1 MERPKLEIFANDV
14 TIKAGSNGIVTLL
27 EGSKSGAIIIGSKDR
42 NINSLTITSGGQGID
57 NKAGE
62 IRIYGS
68 ENSKIDITSYS
79 NQATTEELKS
89 AINNS
94 RREEVPN
101 SSGIVEI
108 TGGDITISANNKA
121 NGIITNAVS
130 TTINSNTTQI
140 ESAINGVKNISGTT
154 TINGKDITINSSQ
167 NAVYNNGAGT
177 INITS
182 TGMTKGD
189 ISTLDN
195 QYGYDISLVGE
206 DNNGI
211 LSDGEGTTIVEA
223 DHDTVIAGKEN
234 GILSEKGK
242 INVTAGNNNVIGQ
255 YTDEK
260 GTHTSQ
266 NGINVSSGTVTIT
279 SGNENNIYGIQN
291 GILATGENSNVIL
304 EGKITNIKVDN
315 NNGNANGVNI
325 INGAEINLNR
335 DKNQQL
341 NIEAISK
348 NGDAIG
354 LNINNGYLNKEKN
367 LGNIKINATSD
378 KNNAYGINIKNSD
391 IIINSDGILDIT
403 AKRNDVS
410 LGDKY
415 ASAINIS
422 SNNENEQSKLNINSL
437 GNKLYGTDSAIYAFG
452 KNTELNITATKE
464 FNKITSYKGAAVGS
478 VSGAI
483 VTITAEKNENI
494 IKSENG
500 PGLSAS
506 FENANIVLKGKS
518 NRIEAST
525 NVIVATE
532 TGKITVEATDGD
544 NILSNGTIGIS
555 SAKDDVVELKAINGM
570 NSIDVKN
577 RGISAGSGSIVKL
590 TADKKNYIKSKSN
603 GINAE
608 DAQITLSVTDGDNE
622 IYSEANAIRVKDSSN
637 NMIRLDANSNK
648 IVSSTGIWNSNEG
661 VVILKAN
668 TLSNILN
675 VTGYG
680 IFDDTGANVELNAN
694 ISNIIES
701 KGDNKDA
708 IYVNGIKTTDEI
720 DIKQS
725 NVKLLSTLGS
735 NFISANGMGIN
746 ANNMAIVDIE
756 SQNNNNLV
764 VSDASAGIY
773 SNQGANVELRAYKG
787 YNVIESE
794 KNSGLCAYGD
804 QSNIKLIAKSN
815 EIDAQFG
822 IYTKT
827 NSTVEL
833 ISGSSNHIFSSNYG
847 IYADDKSNVVLS
859 SLEYNY
865 LKDNASEGT
874 GIYANDAIVNLS
886 GRENDIIAGTI
897 DTQGFGSGHAIQAE
911 SASDVDLNAIGGD
924 NNISGVI
931 YAKGDNT
938 VVNLTHEYPQPM
950 SETNIDNRTEGSNI
964 ILSSAHGSSDTVGNR
979 TDVVAAVYAQ
989 SNGEVNIIAGKDGYN
1004 YIATDATLTNDK
1016 DREQTVWAQQG
1027 GKINIDG
1034 QTTIVASNADVNT
1047 NNIGDNSLG
1056 IAITAGTGDIS
1067 GLEEL
1072 PPLNTTQDGNEIRS
1086 TVNITN
1092 ASGSSITGDIV
1103 SGYGG
1108 LINIGMDVNNK
1119 TRAAGTVENIK
1130 ITGNALAANGGKLN
1144 INLGNGGT
1152 WTGRADD
1159 YGDAGYGPDAQNHQ
1173 NFYNPAFSND
1183 ILEGGTVN
1191 LTMGDNS
1198 TWKVQGQSWI
1208 TSVDTTNAQNATID
1222 LVEANTDRNTT
1233 SHALTI
1239 YDLKGNAN
1247 INMNLD
1253 GNRDVSDMLYVKN
1266 AQGEYNVALAD
1277 AVTTED
1283 MYANGLDGLRF
1294 ATVGAGSNVKFNA
1307 GSYDA
1312 GVFNVE
1318 YEVGTDAYDGNDE
1331 NVVYNGNS
1339 LDVEKPGT
1347 STVDSFFGYQGEDPN
1362 AEENTSEIATYARMA
1377 EEPQVMAL
1385 AEEPATETTATTKEA
1400 TATGAT
1406 NYKLIAR
1413 KGESLSDAGKTIL
1426 NMSKANYSQA
1436 VYLDTLNKRLGEA
1449 RYLEGDEG
1457 LWVRMRH
1464 DKIDKDSSYEITNN
1478 MYELGYDKKYESKDK
1493 NGYHRKGVAID
1504 YMDGDTSYDDIAG
1517 SGETNRKGIWL
1528 YDTWIGNKG
1537 HYTDYVAKWGHLE
1550 NSFDLYTKTRG
1561 EKVSGEYDNDVYSL
1575 SAEWGYKDQLNND
1588 WYIEPQVQLQYARV
1602 TGADYETS
1610 QGTQVSVD
1618 GIDSLIARAG
1628 FRLGKDFGEEKKS
1641 TFYVKADVLH
1651 EFLGDQD
1658 ITAIDKTT
1666 DGRLVSIGYDNDGT
1680 WYSVGLGFST
1690 MLSDNS
1696 YAFLDV
1702 EKIFG
1707 NDNDNSY
1714 QINGGFN
1721 WLL

>member
-1 MERPKLEIFANDV
+1 MKRHKNLERAIVLSLLMSSSIYGTVFAAEKNIDEFKNGANESNIINVVEDTTVNGTGKYGPDLGSGLTENTLWKDNKDHYVVSVGDNNLIFNDV
-14 TIKAGSNGIVTLL
+14 NMYAPEITGTGNITINVKSNGTDDKDFRAGIVT
-27 EGSKSGAIIIGSKDR
+27 SG
-42 NINSLTITSGGQGID
+42 
-57 NKAGE
+57 
-62 IRIYGS
+62 
-68 ENSKIDITSYS
+68 
-79 NQATTEELKS
+79 
-89 AINNS
+89 
-94 RREEVPN
+94 
-101 SSGIVEI
+101 
-108 TGGDITISANNKA
+108 
-121 NGIITNAVS
+121 
-130 TTINSNTTQI
+130 
-140 ESAINGVKNISGTT
+140 NISGKNLV
-154 TINGKDITINSSQ
+154 IN
-167 NAVYNNGAGT
+167 AGRT
-177 INITS
+177 VD
-182 TGMTKGD
+182 G
-189 ISTLDN
+189 LD
-195 QYGYDISLVGE
+195 
-206 DNNGI
+206 
-211 LSDGEGTTIVEA
+211 T
-223 DHDTVIAGKEN
+223 
-234 GILSEKGK
+234 
-242 INVTAGNNNVIGQ
+242 
-255 YTDEK
+255 
-260 GTHTSQ
+260 
-266 NGINVSSGTVTIT
+266 
-279 SGNENNIYGIQN
+279 
-291 GILATGENSNVIL
+291 
-304 EGKITNIKVDN
+304 
-315 NNGNANGVNI
+315 ANGVDIKGINTGGNNVYAENI
-325 INGAEINLNR
+325 NDNNVTINVEDSAVINSHSDGVFTSQDVDADVKITAANGTIEINTTTR
-335 DKNQQL
+335 
-341 NIEAISK
+341 
-348 NGDAIG
+348 NGIY
-354 LNINNGYLNKEKN
+354 NGGSAGYD
-367 LGNIKINATSD
+367 KIND
-378 KNNAYGINIKNSD
+378 
-391 IIINSDGILDIT
+391 
-403 AKRNDVS
+403 
-410 LGDKY
+410 
-415 ASAINIS
+415 
-422 SNNENEQSKLNINSL
+422 
-437 GNKLYGTDSAIYAFG
+437 
-452 KNTELNITATKE
+452 
-464 FNKITSYKGAAVGS
+464 
-478 VSGAI
+478 
-483 VTITAEKNENI
+483 
-494 IKSENG
+494 
-500 PGLSAS
+500 
-506 FENANIVLKGKS
+506 IVLKAG
-518 NRIEAST
+518 N
-525 NVIVATE
+525 
-532 TGKITVEATDGD
+532 
-544 NILSNGTIGIS
+544 GIS
-555 SAKDDVVELKAINGM
+555 IKNYTNEFGDDTAGI
-570 NSIDVKN
+570 KN
-577 RGISAGSGSIVKL
+577 KNAGSIIL
-590 TADKKNYIKSKSN
+590 ETTN
-603 GINAE
+603 GNI
-608 DAQITLSVTDGDNE
+608 E
-622 IYSEANAIRVKDSSN
+622 IGKEF
-637 NMIRLDANSNK
+637 
-648 IVSSTGIWNSNEG
+648 T
-661 VVILKAN
+661 
-668 TLSNILN
+668 
-675 VTGYG
+675 
-680 IFDDTGANVELNAN
+680 
-694 ISNIIES
+694 
-701 KGDNKDA
+701 
-708 IYVNGIKTTDEI
+708 
-720 DIKQS
+720 
-725 NVKLLSTLGS
+725 
-735 NFISANGMGIN
+735 
-746 ANNMAIVDIE
+746 DIE
-756 SQNNNNLV
+756 S
-764 VSDASAGIY
+764 
-773 SNQGANVELRAYKG
+773 
-787 YNVIESE
+787 
-794 KNSGLCAYGD
+794 
-804 QSNIKLIAKSN
+804 
-815 EIDAQFG
+815 
-822 IYTKT
+822 YTT
-827 NSTVEL
+827 NGT
-833 ISGSSNHIFSSNYG
+833 NNYG
-847 IYADDKSNVVLS
+847 IYAIAENGNEISGTV
-859 SLEYNY
+859 SLEANNGNINIY
-865 LKDNASEGT
+865 AT
-874 GIYANDAIVNLS
+874 QAGIYATGNPNKDSKNVILNAKNNNIYVKNNSKTTGIAKGIYTANGAIEEINSTENTYIKVEGNVNEIAGMHADNGGTINIHSNSLNVDVKSNGIADSYFYGIIAGNKELFNNGDEANIEAIVDKDINVNVYGVDTNTYAVYASRNGNIKLES
-886 GRENDIIAGTI
+886 KEGNISINALDNVDEYVGATKYGIYTGENGNTTLTAAGDILITAGSEDRYKGNNHGIGNAGETKLQANNITINSYSEGDPSYKGYGEGISSDGGKIDIIASDKFSLSSKSDLNMTDSKNYGLQLSHQGEIEITAKSVDISSVGNDSKGAYIWGASTLNINNADYVGISSKGESKNAYGIQIYDGSKSSIGASEISINANGLKSSYGIYSRNATVTLTSEGDKGNSIYAGMNAQGYGT
-897 DTQGFGSGHAIQAE
+897 GHAIQAI
-911 SASDVDLNAIGGD
+911 STSKIDLNAKNGD
-924 NNISGVI
+924 NTLAGVI
-931 YAKGDNT
+931 YAKDDGT
-938 VVNLTHEYPQPM
+938 VVNLKHEV
-950 SETNIDNRTEGSNI
+950 SDGNAGNGSNYI
-964 ILSSAHGSSDTVGNR
+964 YSSAHGSDDSVGDRSN
-979 TDVVAAVYAQ
+979 VVAALYAQ
-989 SNGEVNIIAGKDGYN
+989 NSGVINVIAGKDGYN
-1004 YIATDATLTNDK
+1004 YIATDTELGAGET
-1016 DREQTVWAQQG
+1016 EQTVWAQQG

-1159 YGDAGYGPDAQNHQ
+1159 YGDAGYGPDAENHQ

-1294 ATVGAGSNVKFNA
+1294 ATVGAGSNVRFNA

-1385 AEEPATETTATTKEA
+1385 AEEPVTETTATTKEA

-1493 NGYHRKGVAID
+1493 QGYHRRGVAID

-1517 SGETNRKGIWL
+1517 GGETNRKGIWL

-1561 EKVSGEYDNDVYSL
+1561 EKVSGDYDNDVYSL
-1575 SAEWGYKDQLNND
+1575 SAEWGYKDPLKNG
-1588 WYIEPQVQLQYARV
+1588 WYFEPQAQLQYARV

-1641 TFYVKADVLH
+1641 TFYVKADILH

-1658 ITAIDKTT
+1658 ISVLDKTT
-1666 DGRLVSIGYDNDGT
+1666 DGKITSIGYDNDGT

>member
-1 MERPKLEIFANDV
+1 MRKRRLDRAIVLGLILSTSIYGTSFASTGTVSLDIQNLREQAEQSIDGIVRINEDTTINGSHKNEYASIFDENKNTLSEIKEIQVAEGSTF
-14 TIKAGSNGIVTLL
+14 TINGVIMNSPNITGNGDIVVNVGKPSSDGGNYQTAGIFVNGIIK
-27 EGSKSGAIIIGSKDR
+27 G
-42 NINSLTITSGGQGID
+42 NSLTINNKDYEDSSYGKGIYAYGKTDYNMLNDGNITVDVDNAATIKSYSDGIFTTTDVPTNVGVTAGQITIDTTTRNGIYVGGPSDYANRIELTSESGDISIKSGGTDIDEAGVKNKAEEGIVKLDSAKNITIDSAGQGIYTT
-57 NKAGE
+57 AG
-62 IRIYGS
+62 
-68 ENSKIDITSYS
+68 
-79 NQATTEELKS
+79 TTILTTQNGGN
-89 AINNS
+89 INI
-94 RREEVPN
+94 
-101 SSGIVEI
+101 SGDRNAVYNH
-108 TGGDITISANNKA
+108 GGIITISAKKPVSGMSTFADYDDTDNTLTGEE
-121 NGIITNAVS
+121 NGIKSDSTGS
-130 TTINSNTTQI
+130 TTVEADNNNTI
-140 ESAINGVKNISGTT
+140 
-154 TINGKDITINSSQ
+154 
-167 NAVYNNGAGT
+167 AG
-177 INITS
+177 
-182 TGMTKGD
+182 D
-189 ISTLDN
+189 
-195 QYGYDISLVGE
+195 V
-206 DNNGI
+206 NGI
-211 LSDGEGTTIVEA
+211 LSDAAGTI
-223 DHDTVIAGKEN
+223 D
-234 GILSEKGK
+234 
-242 INVTAGNNNVIGQ
+242 VTAGNNNTIGQ
-255 YTDEK
+255 YTDDESE
-260 GTHTSQ
+260 TIYTSQ
-266 NGINVSSGTVTIT
+266 IGINAIEGTITVTSENGQNSIYGEKYGIRAGDEDSTGKLESSIKVEATKGNNVINVKGFYDSNGFDKDSGDGINVTANSTGTIALTANKGNNEINAIDDGIYVDTGSTKKVTLTAENNTITAGNNGIDYRGSDDGEPENGVELLEIKATTGANIIKAGVSKVLGNPVGTDDNEDGYRDDKDGDGIRTQGRNGTVEVTAGTYNDI
-279 SGNENNIYGIQN
+279 
-291 GILATGENSNVIL
+291 AVRDTGLYIDDESDNS
-304 EGKITNIKVDN
+304 KISLT
-315 NNGNANGVNI
+315 ANGTKEETENYSNRISAQENGVQIDGTNSEIDVKSVSAGNI
-325 INGAEINLNR
+325 INA
-335 DKNQQL
+335 KNIAVY
-341 NIEAISK
+341 NT
-348 NGDAIG
+348 G
-354 LNINNGYLNKEKN
+354 NN
-367 LGNIKINATSD
+367 
-378 KNNAYGINIKNSD
+378 
-391 IIINSDGILDIT
+391 
-403 AKRNDVS
+403 
-410 LGDKY
+410 
-415 ASAINIS
+415 SAINI
-422 SNNENEQSKLNINSL
+422 
-437 GNKLYGTDSAIYAFG
+437 
-452 KNTELNITATKE
+452 
-464 FNKITSYKGAAVGS
+464 
-478 VSGAI
+478 
-483 VTITAEKNENI
+483 
-494 IKSENG
+494 
-500 PGLSAS
+500 
-506 FENANIVLKGKS
+506 
-518 NRIEAST
+518 
-525 NVIVATE
+525 
-532 TGKITVEATDGD
+532 
-544 NILSNGTIGIS
+544 
-555 SAKDDVVELKAINGM
+555 
-570 NSIDVKN
+570 
-577 RGISAGSGSIVKL
+577 
-590 TADKKNYIKSKSN
+590 
-603 GINAE
+603 
-608 DAQITLSVTDGDNE
+608 
-622 IYSEANAIRVKDSSN
+622 
-637 NMIRLDANSNK
+637 DANS
-648 IVSSTGIWNSNEG
+648 SN
-661 VVILKAN
+661 
-668 TLSNILN
+668 
-675 VTGYG
+675 
-680 IFDDTGANVELNAN
+680 
-694 ISNIIES
+694 
-701 KGDNKDA
+701 
-708 IYVNGIKTTDEI
+708 
-720 DIKQS
+720 
-725 NVKLLSTLGS
+725 
-735 NFISANGMGIN
+735 M
-746 ANNMAIVDIE
+746 
-756 SQNNNNLV
+756 
-764 VSDASAGIY
+764 
-773 SNQGANVELRAYKG
+773 
-787 YNVIESE
+787 
-794 KNSGLCAYGD
+794 
-804 QSNIKLIAKSN
+804 LIAGN
-815 EIDAQFG
+815 V
-822 IYTKT
+822 
-827 NSTVEL
+827 STV
-833 ISGSSNHIFSSNYG
+833 NNQD
-847 IYADDKSNVVLS
+847 YAD
-859 SLEYNY
+859 
-865 LKDNASEGT
+865 
-874 GIYANDAIVNLS
+874 
-886 GRENDIIAGTI
+886 
-897 DTQGFGSGHAIQAE
+897 GHAIQAE
-911 SASDVDLNAIGGD
+911 NNSTVNVNAASGD
-924 NNISGVI
+924 NNVFGVI
-931 YAKGDNT
+931 YAKGVTETADSIEVTNAPT
-938 VVNLTHEYPQPM
+938 INLKHET
-950 SETNIDNRTEGSNI
+950 SGSNYI
-964 ILSSAHGSSDTVGNR
+964 YSSAHG
-979 TDVVAAVYAQ
+979 TDDNGARSNVVSALYAQ
-989 SNGEVNIIAGKDGYN
+989 NSGVINVTAGQGGVNHIETN
-1004 YIATDATLTNDK
+1004 ATLSDGQI
-1016 DREQTVWAQQG
+1016 EQTVWAQQG
-1027 GKINIDG
+1027 GKIYIDG
-1034 QTTIVASNADVNT
+1034 KTTIVASNADVNT
-1047 NNIGDNSLG
+1047 NNIDGNSLG

-1159 YGDAGYGPDAQNHQ
+1159 YGDAGYGPDAENHQ

-1253 GNRDVSDMLYVKN
+1253 GDRDVSDMLYVKN

-1347 STVDSFFGYQGEDPN
+1347 STVDSFFRYQEEDPN

-1493 NGYHRKGVAID
+1493 NGYHRKGVVID
-1504 YMDGDTSYDDIAG
+1504 YMDGDTSYDNIAG

-1666 DGRLVSIGYDNDGT
+1666 DGKLVSIGYDNDGT

>member
-1 MERPKLEIFANDV
+1 MKRHKNLERAIVLGLMLSTGIYGTAFAETMDKGLWDNNVNKVV
-14 TIKAGSNGIVTLL
+14 TDGDLTIDAGSKTGIGFNGTVNV
-27 EGSKSGAIIIGSKDR
+27 ENGD
-42 NINSLTITSGGQGID
+42 LTITTTYNGIE
-57 NKAGE
+57 AG
-62 IRIYGS
+62 YV
-68 ENSKIDITSYS
+68 KD
-79 NQATTEELKS
+79 ATV
-89 AINNS
+89 N
-94 RREEVPN
+94 
-101 SSGIVEI
+101 
-108 TGGDITISANNKA
+108 ISANNV
-121 NGIITNAVS
+121 I
-130 TTINSNTTQI
+130 INSGENGLFSGI
-140 ESAINGVKNISGTT
+140 EGYS
-154 TINGKDITINSSQ
+154 
-167 NAVYNNGAGT
+167 GT
-177 INITS
+177 INIGSIDRKVSDLHINASGQGVDNKSGHVNIYGSKDS
-182 TGMTKGD
+182 TISIKTDSTKGIMSNQD
-189 ISTLDN
+189 GIYNGNGQVNIEGGNIIISAD
-195 QYGYDISLVGE
+195 YGYGINNNSDKVKIDATGSVNIASYDKVEKLLSINNAGINNTQGTTEITAQQGVSI
-206 DNNGI
+206 DSSNNGI
-211 LSDGEGTTIVEA
+211 YATKGVVTLNGGTINKIDAVNTGIYASGSDTLVTLSAENNIINIENNDGGAIGVHT
-223 DHDTVIAGKEN
+223 EN
-234 GILSEKGK
+234 GATKDIISEGKTEIIVSGTKDNILGIHVDKNSTVNVDAGALSIDVTAKEDNDVDNLGGIYVGSLNGK
-242 INVTAGNNNVIGQ
+242 YIGTFVAKVDNNIDINVTTNKALNNGKYAAGIVVGKKSNANLTSSNGNISIEVKDAVDFADKESNKYGILAEENSITNVTATNGTVFVEVGEEGKYTGNSHAVSAQDAIVNITAGKDIILNSYSKGLATSLNGGGILADNSKVIANASGAFSVHSESSLDTVNSVNYGLHGMLVNNNETGISITANKVNIESSGYSSNAIRSDNGAGLNIQAGNEGIRTQAKGSEGYAYAIYVDKVEDAKLNTTGNVVIAAENNSDAQGAYGIFSNAINDKNKLTIDGASVSITAMNQQGSATGILVQ
-255 YTDEK
+255 DRYYTNVPEEWPEEYINQTNIVSDK
-260 GTHTSQ
+260 DII
-266 NGINVSSGTVTIT
+266 INVSSAKSYSTGVNVYNSDLNLTSENGSTFIISDGSDNSYGMYVRSTAIAQGEIAGNSNINVTSAVDNYVESSGYGVISWYDNSTVNFTA
-279 SGNENNIYGIQN
+279 ENGSNIIRATKDGLWNYGKAQINMVADN
-291 GILATGENSNVIL
+291 GINYV
-304 EGKITNIKVDN
+304 
-315 NNGNANGVNI
+315 
-325 INGAEINLNR
+325 
-335 DKNQQL
+335 
-341 NIEAISK
+341 EAISS
-348 NGDAIG
+348 N
-354 LNINNGYLNKEKN
+354 EKN
-367 LGNIKINATSD
+367 LGIAVLANDGLVDLQGKYNVLNTTYSDKIGFGGGHVIQADTSATVNLNAT
-378 KNNAYGINIKNSD
+378 A
-391 IIINSDGILDIT
+391 
-403 AKRNDVS
+403 
-410 LGDKY
+410 
-415 ASAINIS
+415 
-422 SNNENEQSKLNINSL
+422 
-437 GNKLYGTDSAIYAFG
+437 
-452 KNTELNITATKE
+452 
-464 FNKITSYKGAAVGS
+464 
-478 VSGAI
+478 
-483 VTITAEKNENI
+483 
-494 IKSENG
+494 
-500 PGLSAS
+500 
-506 FENANIVLKGKS
+506 
-518 NRIEAST
+518 
-525 NVIVATE
+525 
-532 TGKITVEATDGD
+532 GD
-544 NILSNGTIGIS
+544 NIL
-555 SAKDDVVELKAINGM
+555 A
-570 NSIDVKN
+570 
-577 RGISAGSGSIVKL
+577 
-590 TADKKNYIKSKSN
+590 
-603 GINAE
+603 
-608 DAQITLSVTDGDNE
+608 
-622 IYSEANAIRVKDSSN
+622 
-637 NMIRLDANSNK
+637 
-648 IVSSTGIWNSNEG
+648 
-661 VVILKAN
+661 
-668 TLSNILN
+668 
-675 VTGYG
+675 
-680 IFDDTGANVELNAN
+680 
-694 ISNIIES
+694 
-701 KGDNKDA
+701 
-708 IYVNGIKTTDEI
+708 
-720 DIKQS
+720 
-725 NVKLLSTLGS
+725 
-735 NFISANGMGIN
+735 
-746 ANNMAIVDIE
+746 
-756 SQNNNNLV
+756 
-764 VSDASAGIY
+764 
-773 SNQGANVELRAYKG
+773 
-787 YNVIESE
+787 
-794 KNSGLCAYGD
+794 
-804 QSNIKLIAKSN
+804 
-815 EIDAQFG
+815 
-822 IYTKT
+822 
-827 NSTVEL
+827 
-833 ISGSSNHIFSSNYG
+833 
-847 IYADDKSNVVLS
+847 
-859 SLEYNY
+859 
-865 LKDNASEGT
+865 
-874 GIYANDAIVNLS
+874 
-886 GRENDIIAGTI
+886 
-897 DTQGFGSGHAIQAE
+897 
-911 SASDVDLNAIGGD
+911 
-924 NNISGVI
+924 GVI
-931 YAKGDNT
+931 YAKDEG
-938 VVNLTHEYPQPM
+938 
-950 SETNIDNRTEGSNI
+950 TNVTLSHKNGTDIGSGSNYI
-964 ILSSAHGSSDTVGNR
+964 YSSAHGSTDGVSDR
-979 TDVVAAVYAQ
+979 SDVVAAVYAQ
-989 SNGEVNIIAGKDGYN
+989 SNGEVNIVAGKDGYN

-1047 NNIGDNSLG
+1047 NNIGSNSLG

-1159 YGDAGYGPDAQNHQ
+1159 YGDAGYGPDAENHQ
-1173 NFYNPAFSND
+1173 NFYNPAFSNT

-1233 SHALTI
+1233 SRALTI

-1247 INMNLD
+1247 INMSLD
-1253 GNRDVSDMLYVKN
+1253 GNRDVSDMLYIKN

-1283 MYANGLDGLRF
+1283 MYANGFDGLRF
-1294 ATVGAGSNVKFNA
+1294 ATVGAGSNVRFNA

-1318 YEVGTDAYDGNDE
+1318 YEVGTDAYDGNSE
-1331 NVVYNGNS
+1331 NSAYNGDS

-1347 STVDSFFGYQGEDPN
+1347 STVDKFFGYQGEDPN

-1385 AEEPATETTATTKEA
+1385 AEEPVTETTATTKEA

-1457 LWVRMRH
+1457 LWIRMRH

-1666 DGRLVSIGYDNDGT
+1666 DGKLVSIGYDNDGT

-1702 EKIFG
+1702 EKLFG